1 LVLHVESAE
10 KASSMRAVWC
20 LLALFL
26 LVQSADG
33 QRSIGKL
40 SSSEGRQKLKAK
52 SSVAEWYCKDGA
64 NSAELPCANY
74 EFLKQLRAAPNAAD
88 KKAMVMQRLKDRQAR
103 MKDKASAATNRA
115 AYLKMYKAYCENGH
129 STEAICTRYI
139 KKTGTGAGLKA

>member
-1 LVLHVESAE
+1 MPWVFACPELLLPRHRLLYDNSAP
-10 KASSMRAVWC
+10 
-20 LLALFL
+20 LLPCTWG
-26 LVQSADG
+26 VQRNRVG
-33 QRSIGKL
+33 T
-40 SSSEGRQKLKAK
+40 
-52 SSVAEWYCKDGA
+52 